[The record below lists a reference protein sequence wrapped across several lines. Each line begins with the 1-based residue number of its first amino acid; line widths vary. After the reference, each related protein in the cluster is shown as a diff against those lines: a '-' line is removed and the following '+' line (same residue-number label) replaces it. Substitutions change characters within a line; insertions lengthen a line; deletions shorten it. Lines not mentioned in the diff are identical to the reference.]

1 MRKNELVHL
10 HALLRIAAGY
20 LSTRGELPD
29 DALQAYESLGV
40 TPMSMRADRED
51 HEAAV
56 LALATALAATTGGSD
71 DGAEES
77 GGVPNAAPSEAST
90 RAIEESPPGS
100 SPE

>member
-10 HALLRIAAGY
+10 HALLRIAADY
-20 LSTRGELPD
+20 RSTRGELSD
-29 DALQAYESLGV
+29 DALRAYESLGV
-40 TPMSMRADRED
+40 TPKSMRADRED

-56 LALATALAATTGGSD
+56 LALATTLAATTDGSD
-71 DGAEES
+71 AEES
-77 GGVPNAAPSEAST
+77 GGVPNAAPSESST